1 MLYIY
6 PKIGLMIEFWLND
19 KPIRTNCPP
28 GMVLLDFIRYEKN
41 LKGTKIGCREGDCG
55 ACTVLVGT
63 ISGKELQYQNMTSCL
78 LPLQNA
84 QGKHIVTV
92 EGINQQELTPFQQ
105 AIVDEGGTQCGF
117 CTVGFVMSLAGF
129 CLQGKPAEYKEGI
142 KSIDGNICRCT
153 GYKSLE
159 RAVEKIVA
167 ELRRKPGENQME
179 WLVNQGYVPGYFH
192 KMYSRLEAISI
203 KKYPEPEGLIVGG
216 GTDLYVQRHDQMVH
230 ASILSV
236 FDKPELNRLEREG
249 DILKI
254 GAACTV
260 SDLEQSFDMQQM
272 IPRLGRFLKLVSSSP
287 IRNMATLAGN
297 FVNASP
303 IGDMS
308 IFFLALNASI
318 VLEKNSVSRKI
329 PLKDFFQGYKKLDKK
344 PDEMIVSIEV
354 AIPAKP
360 IAFNFEKVSKRT
372 HLDIAS
378 VNSAISLMVEEN
390 RIIDAHVATGG
401 VFAFPRYLSQ
411 TAQYLAGKRVQPE
424 TILEAAKILQTE
436 IAPISDVRGSEEYKR
451 LLARQLFYNHFITS
465 FPEQIKAD
473 DLLPS
478 PIM

>member
-1 MLYIY
+1 
-6 PKIGLMIEFWLND
+6 MIEFWLND
-19 KPIRTNCPP
+19 KLIRTDCPP

-55 ACTVLVGT
+55 ACTVLVGAL
-63 ISGKELQYQNMTSCL
+63 SGNEVQYKNMTSCL

-92 EGINQQELTPFQQ
+92 EGINQQDLTPFQQ

-129 CLQGKPAEYKEGI
+129 CLQGKPAEYIKGI
-142 KSIDGNICRCT
+142 KAIDGNICRCT

-167 ELRRKPGENQME
+167 GLSHKPRENQME

-192 KMYSRLEAISI
+192 NMHSRLEAISV
-203 KKYPEPEGLIVGG
+203 KKFPDSDGVIVGG

-230 ASILSV
+230 TSVLSV
-236 FDKPELNRLEREG
+236 FDNPAMNQLLRVG

-260 SDLEQSFDMQQM
+260 SDLEQSIDMQHL
-272 IPRLGRFLKLVSSSP
+272 IPRLDMFLKLVSSSP

-318 VLEKNSVSRKI
+318 LLERNGLSRKI
-329 PLKDFFQGYKKLDKK
+329 PLKDFFQGYKKLNKE
-344 PDEMIVSIEV
+344 PYEMIVSIEV
-354 AIPAKP
+354 QIPAKP
-360 IAFNFEKVSKRT
+360 ITFNFEKISKRT

-378 VNSAISLMVEEN
+378 VNSAMSVIVQDNLIV
-390 RIIDAHVATGG
+390 DAHIATGG
-401 VFAFPRYLSQ
+401 VFAFPRYLTQ
-411 TAQYLAGKRVQPE
+411 TARYMVGKKMEPA

-451 LLARQLFYNHFITS
+451 LLARQLFYKHFITS
-465 FPEQIKAD
+465 FPEQIVAE
-473 DLLPS
+473 DLLL
-478 PIM
+478 MKAM